1 MTTINPKHT
10 QLPAANAA
18 PVSSNTRSTP
28 ATTPAASNSFS
39 AADAPAHL
47 ISQRGADWTA
57 FAGGATGA
65 PQAPMVTGAL
75 PQFNFPSLPNPSEI
89 LRNFMNAGFEQYRQW
104 LAGPITVS
112 EDVESISG
120 LPMGRDGRFDGQGDA
135 LKHVLHA
142 ALIHYIDPNVSP
154 ALLQGK
160 EYFQG
165 NVQSSPEASIMDRH
179 NNNVGFQIGQSV
191 RDAVAG
197 NPALTDADAP
207 RLIIEEVIS
216 RFRGA
221 EGLGPNGDQDTTSQ
235 SRLLPYW
242 EKNHGFATLDEA
254 APGWDQRARDFVVAN
269 SERSLETNFPWQ

>member
-1 MTTINPKHT
+1 MTTINPKHN
-10 QLPAANAA
+10 QLPAENST
-18 PVSSNTRSTP
+18 PLSSNARSAPANTP
-28 ATTPAASNSFS
+28 TGSNASS
-39 AADAPAHL
+39 APDAPAAAANL
-47 ISQRGADWTA
+47 ISQRGADWNT
-57 FAGGATGA
+57 FAGGSAGA
-65 PQAPMVTGAL
+65 AQAPMVTGAL
-75 PQFNFPSLPNPSEI
+75 PQFSFPSLPNPAEI
-89 LRNFMNAGFEQYRQW
+89 LQNFANAGFEQYRNW

-165 NVQSSPEASIMDRH
+165 TVQSSPEASIMDRH
-179 NNNVGFQIGQSV
+179 NNNVGFEIGQNV
-191 RDAVAG
+191 RDIVAR
-197 NPALTDADAP
+197 NPGANAP
-207 RLIIEEVIS
+207 RLIIDEVIS
-216 RFRGA
+216 RFRSA
-221 EGLGPNGDQDTTSQ
+221 ESLGPNGDQDTTSQ

-269 SERSLETNFPWQ
+269 SERSLETNFPWE